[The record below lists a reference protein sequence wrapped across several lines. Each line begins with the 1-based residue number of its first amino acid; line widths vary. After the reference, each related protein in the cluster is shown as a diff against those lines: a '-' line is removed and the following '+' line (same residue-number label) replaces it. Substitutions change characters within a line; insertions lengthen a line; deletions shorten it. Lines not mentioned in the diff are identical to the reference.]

1 MPLPWYLNGRNWLA
15 IILVIVAA
23 LLWWRGG
30 SAPREELRE
39 QKAENRA
46 VSESN
51 EISRSTQRRTETE
64 GYETQRRA
72 RADDQA
78 LRAAADPGAA
88 PADDGGMRVAQR
100 AYDEAIR
107 AACRVRRASACDGAA
122 APGEHD

>member
-1 MPLPWYLNGRNWLA
+1 MPLWLLDKRTWLL
-15 IILVIVAA
+15 IILVSAAA

-78 LRAAADPGAA
+78 LRAGADPGAA

-107 AACRVRRASACDGAA
+107 SACRVRRASACDGAA
-122 APGEHD
+122 AAREHD

>member
-1 MPLPWYLNGRNWLA
+1 MPLWLLDKRVWLLT
-15 IILVIVAA
+15 ILVSAAA

-51 EISRSTQRRTETE
+51 EISRSAQRRTETE
-64 GYETQRRA
+64 GYETRKRA
-72 RADDQA
+72 EADDRA
-78 LRAAADPGAA
+78 LRAGADPDAA

-107 AACRVRRASACDGAA
+107 AACRVRRAEPCDGAA
-122 APGEHD
+122 AAREHD